1 MRGRGQGPD
10 RAGRPDLP
18 LCTTFHAGSRARPA
32 GATDWTL
39 STRSRGGGCWLE
51 WRVPSSPVP
60 SSPAPPSPAPSP
72 ALAAFLR
79 GIERRAYV
87 FAWLQCGDAVE
98 AEACLGRTLRA
109 FRNVSAITTLS
120 GWPAAFW
127 SLLLAQAE
135 LSGGRSPE
143 PELAALASGP
153 RAALLL
159 RLVGGLD
166 FGHAAQVLGVA
177 EETYRFALQRALQQ
191 LGDAGVSFATLGA
204 LRERLHRQVKTLPAE
219 RAEALAALRQRVL
232 ADQPDPLPSP
242 PAPRRRL
249 RITLWLALL
258 ALLAALAATWWWP
271 GGTPAVP
278 AAPTGLPAAAPVP
291 AAPVAEDPGADAV
304 MHPDFAQLV
313 AAEDDVVARALPRLA
328 WWLADSASGDA
339 AGRPGVAASG
349 PGATPPAAPAA
360 EDLRRGGLPPMPAPA
375 PAVAAFPDLPPAQ
388 RALLA
393 PLATAWPGLDGD
405 TRARLASHA
414 AYWLALPPD
423 QRERLQARMRDWDAQ
438 PPAVRA
444 ARRAPFLAWQALP
457 ASEQAQVRAAARRW
471 DALDEATRAALSA
484 AFDQLP
490 ATARDDWWLGPD
502 IGRDF
507 GALRPLFAY
516 ASEGER
522 PAMLALVR
530 SLDAAT
536 RADLAVLARRLPQ
549 SEREAFRRALAEAAP
564 EARAALVRARLAQ

>member
-1 MRGRGQGPD
+1 M
-10 RAGRPDLP
+10 
-18 LCTTFHAGSRARPA
+18 
-32 GATDWTL
+32 
-39 STRSRGGGCWLE
+39 
-51 WRVPSSPVP
+51 
-60 SSPAPPSPAPSP
+60 PPSPAPSP

-87 FAWLQCGDAVE
+87 FAWLQCGDAAE
-98 AEACLGRTLRA
+98 AEACLGRTLRS
-109 FRNVSAITTLS
+109 FHSVSAITALS

-143 PELAALASGP
+143 PELAALGSGP

-166 FGHAAQVLGVA
+166 IDHAAQVLGVS
-177 EETYRFALQRALQQ
+177 EETHRFALQRALQQ
-191 LGDAGVSFATLGA
+191 LGDAGVSYAAVGA

-232 ADQPDPLPSP
+232 ADQPDPLPAAPS
-242 PAPRRRL
+242 PRRGV
-249 RITLWLALL
+249 RIALWLLLL

-271 GGTPAVP
+271 GEPPSAPAGPAGLSSAAPAP
-278 AAPTGLPAAAPVP
+278 AASVAA
-291 AAPVAEDPGADAV
+291 DPGADAV
-304 MHPDFAQLV
+304 MHPDFAQLA

-328 WWLADSASGDA
+328 WWLASAA
-339 AGRPGVAASG
+339 AGATDTPRLAEPVPGMAL
-349 PGATPPAAPAA
+349 PGASADATPGPA
-360 EDLRRGGLPPMPAPA
+360 LPPLPAPA
-375 PAVAAFPDLPPAQ
+375 PAVAAFPALPPAQ

-393 PLATAWPGLDGD
+393 PLAAAWPGLDGD
-405 TRARLASHA
+405 TRARLANHA
-414 AYWLALPPD
+414 AYWLALSAAQQD
-423 QRERLQARMRDWDAQ
+423 RLQRRMRAWDAQ
-438 PPAVRA
+438 PPAERA

-457 ASEQAQVRAAARRW
+457 ESEQEQLRAAARRW
-471 DALDEATRAALSA
+471 SALDDATRMALAA

-490 ATARDDWWLGPD
+490 AAARDDWWLGPD

-507 GALRPLFAY
+507 GALRPLFSY

-522 PAMLALVR
+522 PAILALLR
-530 SLDAAT
+530 SLDPAT

-549 SEREAFRRALAEAAP
+549 SERDAFRHALAEAAP
-564 EARAALVRARLAQ
+564 EARAALVRERLAQ